1 MSTSKKTIKK
11 DPLAQKVNH
20 LLGEIL
26 DGNHEDVLKTF
37 AEQSQEQRESYRW
50 LCGFIAARPK
60 KRHSYPQM
68 RKYLLHLVNIKGD
81 FSSEAPFV
89 DGSGDK
95 LDEQSAELASK
106 LLQAFHKKS

>member
-1 MSTSKKTIKK
+1 MSTKKKIK
-11 DPLAQKVNH
+11 DPLAQRINH

-26 DGNHEDVLKTF
+26 DGNHEETLQTF

-95 LDEQSAELASK
+95 LDEQSAELANK
-106 LLQAFHKKS
+106 LLQAFKK